1 MTLRAVVSGATV
13 PGWKFHPTS
22 WTVQT
27 TCTVL
32 TVRKL
37 ILSCHIQVVAHGAGL
52 VQRAAQGTVVAHRAD
67 VTCGVVSGGRSVG
80 LEYAVVTCKTNI
92 QTNNFHFDL
101 DKMQNNPLQEISVLL
116 LFTDPLYSFL

>member
-13 PGWKFHPTS
+13 PGWKFYPTS

-32 TVRKL
+32 TVCQL
-37 ILSCHIQVVAHGAGL
+37 ILSCHIQVVAHRARL
-52 VQRAAQGTVVAHRAD
+52 VQRAAQGTVVAHRTD

-80 LEYAVVTCKTNI
+80 LEYAVVTCKTNV

>member
-13 PGWKFHPTS
+13 PGWKFYPTS

-27 TCTVL
+27 TCAVL
-32 TVRKL
+32 TVRQL

-52 VQRAAQGTVVAHRAD
+52 VQRATQGTVVAHRAD

-101 DKMQNNPLQEISVLL
+101 DKIQNNPLQAY
-116 LFTDPLYSFL
+116 DLYLCSITIH

>member
-13 PGWKFHPTS
+13 PGWKFYPTS

-32 TVRKL
+32 TVRQL

-80 LEYAVVTCKTNI
+80 LEYAVVTCK
-92 QTNNFHFDL
+92 QTYKLIL
-101 DKMQNNPLQEISVLL
+101 DKMQNNLLQAY
-116 LFTDPLYSFL
+116 DLYLCSITIH